1 MSSGLLLALSESMG
15 REIASRLA
23 EKLTPPPLPPALVV
37 AMAEYHASLTSQV
50 FEHHLLGAPLDEE
63 KRRRPD
69 DEFDTVLKQQARS
82 MCEPGGL
89 IGDILRVGLG
99 PPISQQDQLDALGR
113 LVRGPFSRS
122 HLFHPGRWSGILE
135 RAFAQQGWGD
145 RYQANWRFLVG
156 PALQRVARQ
165 LEAIA
170 FDNLYM
176 ELYPHLRRETRK
188 GVERA
193 LLDGETFDEY
203 VGRSVAQMPEPPE
216 GLALEAEQAE
226 RFEVLIDTRI
236 DVIRALPRLSESQRD
251 AMLMDWAGWDVA
263 EAATKLGI
271 RKDTFRKRRQRARVK
286 LREFT

>member
-23 EKLTPPPLPPALVV
+23 ERLTPPPLPPALVV
-37 AMAEYHASLTSQV
+37 AMGEYHASLTSQA

-69 DEFDTVLKQQARS
+69 DEFDTVVKRQARS
-82 MCEPGGL
+82 MCEPGAL

-99 PPISQQDQLDALGR
+99 PPISQQDQLDAQGR
-113 LVRGPFSRS
+113 LVRGPFSRG
-122 HLFHPGRWSGILE
+122 HLFHPGRWWGILE

-156 PALQRVARQ
+156 PALQRALRQ
-165 LEAIA
+165 LEPIA

-188 GVERA
+188 GVECA
-193 LLDGETFDEY
+193 LLDGQTLDQY
-203 VGRSVAQMPEPPE
+203 LGRNVVQMPEPPE
-216 GLALEAEQAE
+216 ALALEAELAE
-226 RFEVLIDTRI
+226 RFEALIELRI
-236 DVIRALPRLSESQRD
+236 DLTRALSRLSESQRD
-251 AMLMDWAGWDVA
+251 AMLMHLAEWTVA

-271 RKDTFRKRRQRARVK
+271 SEGTYRKRRQRARVK
-286 LREFT
+286 LREFI